1 MFSLFKYSTE
11 SDNHSEDESNTK
23 KGGCDVNV
31 DQKGRDPPGLHI
43 AVFHHKRGVVL
54 PPAITRYG
62 TSRPTVTKA
71 QALALRTVIDFCGT
85 PELDRF

>member
-1 MFSLFKYSTE
+1 MLKYYSTE
-11 SDNHSEDESNTK
+11 SDNHSEDETNTK

-31 DQKGRDPPGLHI
+31 DQKGRDPPSLHI

-54 PPAITRYG
+54 PPAISLYG
-62 TSRPTVTKA
+62 TSRPTVA
-71 QALALRTVIDFCGT
+71 QAQVLALRVSTVSDFCGT